1 MNGQRIRARGCTFL
15 MLVAAAWFGGCTCAG
30 SLQPLES
37 DETLAFTADLNGTWV
52 SEDKDSKEK
61 EYFLIESTGGSA
73 YRVTKLAENKKLKD
87 VYDLSLVQAGGYTFF
102 DVAFKETRDGQTS
115 ESAYDMG
122 VLPIHLIGRIWV
134 EGDTLR
140 LGPLDYEWMKKMT
153 SSGALKLPF
162 VEHHQGDDHLILLT
176 AENDK
181 LVEFVRQYA
190 EDPDAF
196 WPVTTFRRVPQL
208 TEAPAGLQP

>member
-15 MLVAAAWFGGCTCAG
+15 MLVAAAWLGGCTCAG
-30 SLQPLES
+30 SLRPLES

-52 SEDKDSKEK
+52 SEDKDSKDK
-61 EYFLIESTGGSA
+61 EYFLIESAGGGA
-73 YRVTKLAENKKLKD
+73 YCVTKLAEDKKLKD

-102 DVAFKETRDGQTS
+102 DVAFRETRDGQTS
-115 ESAYDMG
+115 ESAYDIG

-140 LGPLDYEWMKKMT
+140 LGPLDYEWIKKMT

-162 VEHHQGDDHLILLT
+162 VEHHQEDDHLILLT
-176 AENDK
+176 AESDK

-196 WPVTTFRRVPQL
+196 SPVSSFHRVPPR
-208 TEAPAGLQP
+208 TEAPADLQP

>member
-115 ESAYDMG
+115 ESAYDTA
-122 VLPIHLIGRIWV
+122 LCQS
-134 EGDTLR
+134 
-140 LGPLDYEWMKKMT
+140 T
-153 SSGALKLPF
+153 SSEESGSR
-162 VEHHQGDDHLILLT
+162 ETRCDS
-176 AENDK
+176 
-181 LVEFVRQYA
+181 VR
-190 EDPDAF
+190 
-196 WPVTTFRRVPQL
+196 
-208 TEAPAGLQP
+208 